1 VGIEL
6 VKSQHGFHI
15 WRHTAGTLL
24 SEKVGDLRQVQSF
37 LRHADDS
44 MTKRY
49 VHSEESAILGAE
61 AVAEAIF
68 GEASV

>member
-1 VGIEL
+1 M
-6 VKSQHGFHI
+6 
-15 WRHTAGTLL
+15 L